1 MHLKP
6 TATLSYAQLDT
17 NLRNLNQ
24 LLKAT
29 HDFEPESEK
38 YKQWKETELDFLE
51 EQYTTTQKLIDAK
64 LALIPVEVLL
74 AAIEDTTITIEMPE
88 KF

>member
-17 NLRNLNQ
+17 NLHNLNK
-24 LLKAT
+24 LLKSM
-29 HDFEPESEK
+29 HDYQPETKK

-74 AAIEDTTITIEMPE
+74 AAIEDTTIAIEMPE

>member
-6 TATLSYAQLDT
+6 TATLSYAQLNT
-17 NLRNLNQ
+17 NLHNLNQ

-74 AAIEDTTITIEMPE
+74 AAIDDTTIAIEMPE

>member
-17 NLRNLNQ
+17 NLHNLNQ

-29 HDFEPESEK
+29 HEFEPESEK
-38 YKQWKETELDFLE
+38 YKQWKDSEIDFLTD
-51 EQYTTTQKLIDAK
+51 QYISTQRLIDAK

-74 AAIEDTTITIEMPE
+74 AAIDDTTIAIEMPE